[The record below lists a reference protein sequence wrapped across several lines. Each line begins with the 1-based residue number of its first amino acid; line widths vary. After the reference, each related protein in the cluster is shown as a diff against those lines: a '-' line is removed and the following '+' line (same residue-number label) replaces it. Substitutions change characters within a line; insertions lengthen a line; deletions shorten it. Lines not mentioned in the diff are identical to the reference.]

1 MELVFVRHGLP
12 ERVVV
17 TEGTADPHLDELGQ
31 RQALAVAEFLAAGGI
46 DAIWSSPM
54 NRARETA
61 QPLADI
67 TGLPVHIDNDLA
79 EWDRDSAAYIPIE
92 ELRATNDPMWQK
104 MLSGEWTGTQDP
116 IAFKAIVV
124 AAVDRI
130 VLRHPGQTVG
140 VVCHGGVVNAYLTHI
155 LEIPKANGFFHPE
168 YTSIHRVMASS
179 KGHRSVRSLNELTHL
194 YGKDLLPPNRFH

>member
-17 TEGTADPHLDELGQ
+17 TEGTADPHLDALGH
-31 RQALAVAEFLAAGGI
+31 RQAAALGEFLAAEGV

-61 QPLADI
+61 QPLADR
-67 TGLPVHIDNDLA
+67 TGLSVSIDDDLA
-79 EWDRDSAAYIPIE
+79 EWDRDSSAYVPIE
-92 ELRATNDPMWQK
+92 ELKATNDPMWQK
-104 MLSGEWTGTQDP
+104 MMSGEWTGSQDP
-116 IAFKAIVV
+116 IAFQAAIV

-130 VLRHPGQTVG
+130 VAAHSGQKVAIT
-140 VVCHGGVVNAYLTHI
+140 CHGGVINAYLAHI
-155 LEIPKANGFFHPE
+155 LEVPKPNGFFHPE

-179 KGHRSVRSLNELTHL
+179 RGHRSLRSLNELTHL
-194 YGKDLLPPNRFH
+194 HGKDLMPPNSFH